1 MQSLKTTGIV
11 VFICLYYVFP
21 SFIGLE
27 FTIGLPEDEFNRGA
41 LLTYLDENI
50 DMENAMKEMMKN
62 ANPEYTQKSFSE
74 GSPTDFAD
82 VRQLSLCLRKTYYW
96 GSDQVRHKTGCTVT
110 EAG

>member
-1 MQSLKTTGIV
+1 M
-11 VFICLYYVFP
+11 
-21 SFIGLE
+21 E

-82 VRQLSLCLRKTYYW
+82 VRQLSVREKTTIW
-96 GSDQVRHKTGCTVT
+96 VPTRSDTSRAVLSQKLVRGWKFWI
-110 EAG
+110 